1 MNNASGCYAVIFSSQ
16 RTAGDNGYEAMAE
29 KMVELAAAM
38 PGFLGADSAR
48 NEAGFGITVS
58 YWESLAAIENWKNHT
73 EHKQAQAKGQQHWY
87 EHYQIRIAKVE
98 RAYGWPKP

>member
-1 MNNASGCYAVIFSSQ
+1 M
-16 RTAGDNGYEAMAE
+16 GDNGYEAMAE
-29 KMVELAAAM
+29 KMVELAATM

-73 EHKQAQAKGQQHWY
+73 EHKEAQAKGQRIWY

-98 RAYGWPKP
+98 RAYGWPKPQQPTH

>member
-1 MNNASGCYAVIFSSQ
+1 
-16 RTAGDNGYEAMAE
+16 MAE

-73 EHKQAQAKGQQHWY
+73 EHKEAQAKGQQLWY
-87 EHYQIRIAKVE
+87 ERYQIRIAKVE